1 MLNKPRRRGLAA
13 AGIAVAASALAWTS
27 LASGAGSSSAPNRV
41 VVKAVMKGNQMAYVL
56 SGDSIQSGGKLVI
69 KDPSGAP
76 HTLSL
81 VTKNLVPRTRAQMQ
95 NCFKTGHICRAIA
108 KWHKAPNNGPPK
120 VNPVDVG
127 KPGWDT
133 EGNLNRKGDSVFFTP
148 KKPAATRVV
157 SAAPGTTLHFIC
169 AVHPEM
175 HGTLHVK

>member
-1 MLNKPRRRGLAA
+1 MLKKSRIAGAVA
-13 AGIAVAASALAWTS
+13 VAGIAAGALAWTS
-27 LASGAGSSSAPNRV
+27 LASGAGGSAPDRV
-41 VVKAVMKGNQMAYVL
+41 VAKAVMKGNRMAYVL
-56 SGDSIQSGGKLVI
+56 SDDSITSGGKLVI
-69 KDPSGAP
+69 KDLSGAP

-81 VTKNLVPRTRAQMQ
+81 VTKNLVPRTTSQIQ
-95 NCFKTGHICRAIA
+95 NCFKKGHICSEIG
-108 KWHKAPNNGPPK
+108 KWHKATGNKPPQ
-120 VNPVDVG
+120 VNPVNVG

-133 EGNLNRKGDSVFFTP
+133 EGNLNRKGDSVFYTP